1 MSCFSSKL
9 RLIPQE
15 TAMRVAAAVLLVT
28 LTQVPDVS
36 AQTNRRLY
44 IGATAGVEGGGRAD
58 IQLGGVRTIGGV
70 LGLKVGRRWSVEFE
84 IDRGHG
90 QSERQFDG
98 FLFSLRPF
106 ANAEEQHRVGV
117 FGRSVHHD
125 LAGRGYSA
133 QLVWRTDEPGR
144 VNAALFAGIN
154 WRRFL
159 HHHERTITAIG
170 PDAGIPPDHPEL
182 RVVDTI
188 DILTGGGYSA
198 GVLIPV
204 RVARELH
211 IAPEAKFTFG
221 GVSGSDGFY
230 SVFRTGVRLLWGW

>member
-1 MSCFSSKL
+1 M
-9 RLIPQE
+9 RL
-15 TAMRVAAAVLLVT
+15 AAAVLFAILAQAAET
-28 LTQVPDVS
+28 S

-44 IGATAGVEGGGRAD
+44 IGATAGVEGGSRAD
-58 IQLGGVRTIGGV
+58 IHLGGVRTIGGV

-84 IDRGHG
+84 IDRGSA
-90 QSERQFDG
+90 QSERTFEG

-106 ANAEEQHRVGV
+106 ANDEEQRRVGV
-117 FGRSVHHD
+117 FGRSVRHD
-125 LAGRGYSA
+125 LARGGYA
-133 QLVWRTDEPGR
+133 VQLVWRTDEPGR
-144 VNAALFAGIN
+144 VNAAVFTGIN

-159 HHHERTITAIG
+159 HHHERTITHVG
-170 PDAGIPPDHPEL
+170 PDAGVPPDHPEL

-198 GVLIPV
+198 GVLVPV
-204 RVARELH
+204 RVAREVH

-221 GVSGSDGFY
+221 GVSGSSGYY